1 MSGTVTED
9 ARKTIQIKWVRSG
22 IGFTRHQ
29 KKMVR
34 SLGLLRL
41 NQIVARPD
49 TPQIRGLVES
59 IPHLVKI
66 VSAPGK
72 PAWMSVPEYTIYPP
86 SPEEIAAAREA
97 KKKKPAKE
105 AEPAAEAAAAETV
118 AEKQAEPEE
127 VAATPAAKAKKPAK
141 AAAAKSKAA
150 KGAKGAAAKKP
161 KKAEKPSKAAKKT
174 RK

>member
-1 MSGTVTED
+1 MNGTGTEY
-9 ARKTIQIKWVRSG
+9 AHKTIQIKWVRSG
-22 IGFTRHQ
+22 IGFTRQQ

-66 VSAPGK
+66 VSAPER

-86 SPEEIAAAREA
+86 SPEEIAAARES
-97 KKKKPAKE
+97 KKKKPAKVS
-105 AEPAAEAAAAETV
+105 EPAAEPVV
-118 AEKQAEPEE
+118 AEPVAEEQAKPEE
-127 VAATPAAKAKKPAK
+127 VGAKPAAKAKKPAK

-150 KGAKGAAAKKP
+150 KGAAAQKP
-161 KKAEKPSKAAKKT
+161 KKAEKPSKATKKT

>member
-1 MSGTVTED
+1 MDGTVTED

-29 KKMVR
+29 KKMVQ

-41 NQIVARPD
+41 NQVVARPD

-66 VSAPGK
+66 VGAPEK
-72 PAWMSVPEYTIYPP
+72 PAWMSVPEYMIFSP
-86 SPEEIAAAREA
+86 SPEEIAAAHEA
-97 KKKKPAKE
+97 KKKKPVKVAKPAVEAVE
-105 AEPAAEAAAAETV
+105 AEAV
-118 AEKQAEPEE
+118 AEKRVEPEE
-127 VAATPAAKAKKPAK
+127 VAAKPAAKAKKPAK
-141 AAAAKSKAA
+141 PAAAKSKAA
-150 KGAKGAAAKKP
+150 KGATAKKP
-161 KKAEKPSKAAKKT
+161 KKAEKPSKATKKT

>member
-1 MSGTVTED
+1 MNGTVTED

-41 NQIVARPD
+41 NQVVARPD

-59 IPHLVKI
+59 IPHLVEI
-66 VSAPGK
+66 VNAPAK
-72 PAWMSVPEYTIYPP
+72 PAWMLVPEYTIFPP
-86 SPEEIAAAREA
+86 TQEEVTAARVA
-97 KKKKPAKE
+97 KKKKPAKQAKPATE
-105 AEPAAEAAAAETV
+105 AVAAGPAT
-118 AEKQAEPEE
+118 EKQGEPEE
-127 VAATPAAKAKKPAK
+127 VAAVPAAKAKKPAK
-141 AAAAKSKAA
+141 GAAAKSKAA
-150 KGAKGAAAKKP
+150 KGAATKKP
-161 KKAEKPSKAAKKT
+161 KKAEKGSKAAKKT